1 MKDYLPFEWQELPG
15 YKAGSLFYSA
25 RESAREHGYHS
36 ALWFSIIRLK
46 DHWFNNWA
54 QRVPWGG
61 VRKWLQR
68 KRGVK
73 IGKNVHWGTN
83 VVVDYP
89 YPNFVQIEDG
99 VSVSGNNYFLA
110 HCKPLA
116 YHENC
121 SESYVAPII
130 VHKHAWIAI
139 NVTILPGVEIGEG
152 SIISAGSV
160 VSKDIPP
167 FTVAKGNPAKVVAD
181 LAEVLRSNYTTEEF
195 ERILI
200 ERKNKY
206 KI

>member
-1 MKDYLPFEWQELPG
+1 MKDYLPLEWQELPR
-15 YKAGSLFYSA
+15 YESGSLFGSM
-25 RESAREHGYHS
+25 RKSAREHGYRCS
-36 ALWFSIIRLK
+36 LWFGLVRLK
-46 DHWFNNWA
+46 DHWFNNWSM
-54 QRVPWGG
+54 RVPWGG

-89 YPNFVQIEDG
+89 FPNFVVVEDG
-99 VSVSGNNYFLA
+99 ASISGNDYLLA

-116 YHENC
+116 YHEGC
-121 SESYVAPII
+121 SESHVAPVI

-152 SIISAGSV
+152 AIVSAGSV

-167 FTVAKGNPAKVVAD
+167 FTVANGNPAKVVAD
-181 LAEVLRSNYTTEEF
+181 IAELVRKNYAPEDF
-195 ERILI
+195 ERLLQ
-200 ERKNKY
+200 ERKKKY

>member
-1 MKDYLPFEWQELPG
+1 MKDYLPIEWQELPR
-15 YKAGSLFYSA
+15 YEATSILRAIRHSA
-25 RESAREHGYHS
+25 KEHGYHS
-36 ALWFSIIRLK
+36 TLWFGIIRLK

-83 VVVDYP
+83 IIIDYP
-89 YPNFVQIEDG
+89 YPNFVKVEDG
-99 VSVSGNNYFLA
+99 ASISGNNYFLA
-110 HCKPLA
+110 HCKPLG
-116 YHENC
+116 YHKNC
-121 SESYVAPII
+121 SDSYVAPII

-152 SIISAGSV
+152 SIVSAGSV

-181 LAEVLRSNYTTEEF
+181 LAEVLRDNYTPEEF
-195 ERILI
+195 ERKLI